1 MELETVINSFEK
13 MGRLARGELFREERG
28 DVDFSVWN
36 VVEF

>member
-1 MELETVINSFEK
+1 MKYGTGNSWEK
-13 MGRLARGELFREERG
+13 MGRVPWGELFREGRG